1 MGFGGN
7 FLIFGHRGAAG
18 LAPENTLASFRR
30 AVALGVDAVE
40 FDVHCVQGRLIVI
53 HDDAVDRTTNGRGK
67 VAGHTLAT
75 LRRLDAGGGERI
87 PFLEEVLACLPPQT
101 GVNIELKSQ
110 GSGAALAACW
120 PGGERDVLVS
130 SFDLAELAN
139 FRRSCR
145 HARCA
150 PLFHRRRSDML
161 AVARG
166 LNAWSINVADHLAN
180 RSLVRAAQAAGAL
193 TLVYTVNDLARARQL
208 AAWGVKGVFTD
219 YPNRVSAGGRRGD
232 RQSDGQR

>member
-40 FDVHCVQGRLIVI
+40 FDVHCVQGRLVVI

-101 GVNIELKSQ
+101 GVNIELKGR

-130 SFDLAELAN
+130 SFDLAELAD
-139 FRRSCR
+139 FRRRCR
-145 HARCA
+145 QALCA
-150 PLFHRRRSDML
+150 PLFHRRRDDML
-161 AVARG
+161 AVAQG
-166 LNAWSINVADHLAN
+166 LNAWSINVADRLAD
-180 RSLVRAAQAAGAL
+180 RGLVRAALGAGL
-193 TLVYTVNDLARARQL
+193 HTLIYTVNDLGRARQL

-219 YPNRVSAGGRRGD
+219 HPNRVSASGLRGD
-232 RQSDGQR
+232 QQSQR